1 MEAIGIGIE
10 ALGNAIGA
18 IVMWPCLVQVTGI
31 GAAAFLI
38 YTDKI
43 KVEDIK
49 HFIIRKENNQRRRR

>member
-10 ALGNAIGA
+10 AIGNAIGA
-18 IVMWPCLVQVTGI
+18 IVMWPCLVQVAGI

-43 KVEDIK
+43 KVEDVK
-49 HFIIRKENNQRRRR
+49 NFIIKKEHNQRKR

>member
-10 ALGNAIGA
+10 AIGNAIGV
-18 IVMWPCLVQVTGI
+18 IVMWPCLVQITGI

-43 KVEDIK
+43 KVEDVK
-49 HFIIRKENNQRRRR
+49 NFIIKKEYSQRKR

>member
-10 ALGNAIGA
+10 AVGNAIGA
-18 IVMWPCLVQVTGI
+18 IVMWPCLVQVAGI

-43 KVEDIK
+43 KVEDVK
-49 HFIIRKENNQRRRR
+49 NFIIKKEQKRR

>member
-10 ALGNAIGA
+10 VIGKAIAA
-18 IVMWPCLVQVTGI
+18 IVMWPCLVQIAGI
-31 GAAAFLI
+31 GTAAFLI

-49 HFIIRKENNQRRRR
+49 HFIIKKDNTQRRK